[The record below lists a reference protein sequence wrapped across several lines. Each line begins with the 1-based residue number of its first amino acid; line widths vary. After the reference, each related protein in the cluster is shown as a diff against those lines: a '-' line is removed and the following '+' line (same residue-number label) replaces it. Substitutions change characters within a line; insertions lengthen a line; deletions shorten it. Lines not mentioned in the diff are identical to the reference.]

1 MGRFEIADGAE
12 AVPPD
17 PDLAL
22 LKRDRVNQR
31 LLGTFNY
38 ALRSLDG
45 VQIGYHRGRSDWTA
59 MAARLVEGSFQLRAL
74 SEINAETG
82 YGAYTRYIPGSVRSE
97 TRLFVV
103 YYQDS
108 RGTPKADNRPQQVRD
123 ADRRPIRVATPGAH
137 FISEV
142 EAGPGMVDVV
152 LWGAVQFGRW
162 GAQRHF
168 ATEEAAE
175 GSLFMC

>member
-1 MGRFEIADGAE
+1 TRLRWQVEGALPVFANLPSRAIAPEPVGPLGYGGDYFLTNGQRNLGAAVLRQAFIGVNGPPGFQFRIGRFEFADGAE

-45 VQIGYHRGRSDWTA
+45 VQFGYHRGRSDWTA

-74 SEINAETG
+74 SEIKAEAG
-82 YGAYTRYIPGSVRSE
+82 YGAYTRYIPGARARSE

-103 YYQDS
+103 YYQ
-108 RGTPKADNRPQQVRD
+108 
-123 ADRRPIRVATPGAH
+123 
-137 FISEV
+137 
-142 EAGPGMVDVV
+142 
-152 LWGAVQFGRW
+152 
-162 GAQRHF
+162 
-168 ATEEAAE
+168 
-175 GSLFMC
+175 